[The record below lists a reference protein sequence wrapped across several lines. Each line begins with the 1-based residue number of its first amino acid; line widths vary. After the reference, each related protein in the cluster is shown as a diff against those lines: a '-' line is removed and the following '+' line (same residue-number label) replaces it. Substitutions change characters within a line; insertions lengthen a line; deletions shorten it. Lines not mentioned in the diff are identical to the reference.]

1 MWQLLELD
9 LASVFNFFETEEIH
23 FSLSREMTLR
33 MSSAA
38 LWQDASRSRCAV
50 GSRSWG
56 TALLEQCHGAAMAP
70 LLTHPNPKGA
80 LDFSMLLGQRVQV
93 YVFSCSAAFLE
104 GAQGF
109 FCSFT
114 GGPGDWCRQQ
124 HYPSRDRAWCLAS
137 CWCDSGWFYICL
149 VDFFFFVFFPL
160 LVSKGWAG

>member
-104 GAQGF
+104 DAQGF
-109 FCSFT
+109 FCFFT

-124 HYPSRDRAWCLAS
+124 HCTSGTEPGAWPAVGVTLGGFIF
-137 CWCDSGWFYICL
+137 GWLIS
-149 VDFFFFVFFPL
+149 FFLSSFL
-160 LVSKGWAG
+160 C